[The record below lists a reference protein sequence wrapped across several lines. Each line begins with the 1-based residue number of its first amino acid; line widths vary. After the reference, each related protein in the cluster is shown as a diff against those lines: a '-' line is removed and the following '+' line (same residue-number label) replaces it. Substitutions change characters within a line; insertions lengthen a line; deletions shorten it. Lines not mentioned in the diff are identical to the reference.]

1 MLAIA
6 VGAEGGEYSVTVHTA
21 VERCRHE
28 SMLVRERSQEESGGE
43 VWRKVDR
50 LDRYLE
56 AREEGTFFVFTFE
69 VMSNSS
75 LV

>member
-1 MLAIA
+1 MLAIV
-6 VGAEGGEYSVTVHTA
+6 VGAEGGEYSVTVHIA

-43 VWRKVDR
+43 VWGNVDR
-50 LDRYLE
+50 LDRYWE
-56 AREEGTFFVFTFE
+56 ARVEGTFFVFE

-75 LV
+75 LD

>member
-1 MLAIA
+1 MLAIV
-6 VGAEGGEYSVTVHTA
+6 VGAEGGGYSVTVHTA

-43 VWRKVDR
+43 VWRNVDR

-56 AREEGTFFVFTFE
+56 ARGKERSFVFVFK

>member
-1 MLAIA
+1 MVAIV

-28 SMLVRERSQEESGGE
+28 SMLVKERSQEEPGGE
-43 VWRKVDR
+43 VWRNIDE

-56 AREEGTFFVFTFE
+56 AREEGTFSVFE